1 MNNNK
6 RLIEVPEDL
15 LNHPIT
21 KWMGDKGWT
30 WFDHQ
35 VEALKTAQLN
45 KDFILFAPT
54 GAGKTLSG
62 FLPSLVDLKNNGSN
76 QKLHTLYISPLKAL
90 AVDVHR
96 NIGKPVEE
104 LGLELTYET
113 RTGDTPQSKRQR
125 QKNKPPD
132 ILMTTPES
140 LALMVSYEDSHKYF
154 KDLKYII
161 VDELHAFLHTKRA
174 DLFSLN
180 LERLRSFAPKARR
193 IGLSATLAG

>member
-1 MNNNK
+1 VNNNNVSLK
-6 RLIEVPEDL
+6 VPQDL
-15 LNHPIT
+15 ASHPMT
-21 KWMGDKGWT
+21 KWMMDKGWS

-35 VEALKTAQLN
+35 IQALQTAQEK

-62 FLPSLVDLKNNGSN
+62 FLPSLVDLYQNGSN
-76 QKLHTLYISPLKAL
+76 KKLHTLYISPLKAL

-96 NIGKPVEE
+96 NIGVPVEE
-104 LGLELTYET
+104 LNLDLTYET

-140 LALMVSYEDSHKYF
+140 LALMLSYEDSNKYF

-161 VDELHAFLHTKRA
+161 IDELHAFLHTKRA
-174 DLFSLN
+174 DLLSLN
-180 LERLRSFAPKARR
+180 IERLRNFAPKARFL
-193 IGLSATLAG
+193 I